1 MSIRLSFSFFPL
13 PIYSSPDRFGEDV
26 KDFPA
31 VPSFLYL
38 RGIYSG
44 SFLLREES
52 DKKYLLHPTCRTSV
66 TMCKRFFVYRQM
78 IVNDMLHLWNIK
90 STGSEVGRDQYMT
103 ASVTELIQCPFPIR
117 LFHTAMKT
125 FG

>member
-1 MSIRLSFSFFPL
+1 
-13 PIYSSPDRFGEDV
+13 
-26 KDFPA
+26 
-31 VPSFLYL
+31 
-38 RGIYSG
+38 
-44 SFLLREES
+44 
-52 DKKYLLHPTCRTSV
+52 
-66 TMCKRFFVYRQM
+66 MCKRFFVYRQM
-78 IVNDMLHLWNIK
+78 IVNDMLYLWNIK